1 MLHRFETI
9 KEEYDRISKS
19 KAEELSET
27 RAQLDDLTAQLNK
40 ERDNHRKKLDA
51 KDLECKS
58 FQVNIDSCKN
68 DLTVSQKELKQ
79 MKSRFDNLRIK
90 EKENLAN
97 YEKTLKQLEAGN
109 LNFSNGWQL
118 KIWTKFKRY

>member
-19 KAEELSET
+19 KAEELSDT